1 MKMSVRQDFHFSEA
15 NKSQDLAS
23 NCIKSTNRE
32 ISFKHKKKRTLAKI
46 LKKKA
51 VKRMSHY
58 KRKRSKN
65 N

>member
-32 ISFKHKKKRTLAKI
+32 ISFKHKKKRNLAKI
-46 LKKKA
+46 LKKKYLLDKYPKIL
-51 VKRMSHY
+51 VLKT
-58 KRKRSKN
+58 
-65 N
+65 